1 MIRTLFIATQPDCGI
16 VSYRGPEGSWKRNA
30 AAILLLGI
38 LLVADL
44 TSAGEIVWIEA
55 EQFKDCGGWTNDA
68 QFVDRMGS
76 PYLMA
81 VGLGIPVDDAVT
93 TVVVPRPG
101 RYRLWA
107 RAKDW
112 VPAHHPG
119 RFQILVDGQPSG
131 ECFGASGRRGW
142 VWEDGGVHE
151 LLDRV
156 DVRLHDLTGYYGRCD
171 AVVLT
176 DDLKWT
182 PPDDIQA
189 ISKLRELHGGVS
201 RDVRDVGDFDI
212 VVVGGGLAGCTAAVA
227 AARMGA
233 DTVLIQNRPVLG
245 GNAST
250 EILVPPVGVWPHR
263 KQDPLDPRETGL
275 LEEYRTAGN
284 QRVSEGVLYS
294 DRLVRFVRGEP
305 NLALHL
311 NTHATGVQLSR
322 ETPSLIEAVQ
332 AINVVTGTR
341 LRFGGQVFIDC
352 TGDAVI
358 GVAAGA
364 EYRHGKEPRSM
375 HNEPWAPKEA
385 SRHTMGNSLKYVSE
399 KTDSLQPFTTL
410 PWAMK
415 FPTCEEFGTGR
426 HPILGGD
433 IGWQWKLEL
442 GGTRDTYADAEEIR
456 DDLLRLIYGLWD
468 HVKNHCPQQREAAA
482 YHRLTW
488 VGHVAGKRENRRLI
502 GDYVLTENDI
512 RDQTLFPDRVAYGG
526 WCLDDHYSEGFF
538 HRGTFGIHMD
548 RPGGLDACQGWLYSI
563 PYRSLYSRNVGNLLM
578 AGRNISASHMALS
591 NTRVMLT
598 CAVIGQA
605 AGAAAALCA
614 DHDTSPRG
622 VYEDHLEQ
630 LQQHLL
636 KDGAYIIKLANRDPR
651 DLARQAT
658 VTASSEL
665 TREDAQIMVA
675 SNVINGYARAA
686 DGKTNAWSPASD
698 GPTPHWL
705 ELRWDH
711 RPSFNMVHV
720 TFATKAHAPET
731 FHLDA
736 RQGDE
741 WKTIVNR
748 TDVRHRRHVLALQRI
763 TTPAIRVV
771 FADPCTVSEIR
782 VYDEPQRLV
791 EIARRAEATM
801 AERDDAPALAWM
813 IDVDPKKLPGIV
825 IDAGTA
831 KQIGRWVTSTFAR
844 PYVLDGYVHDGNDG
858 KGQKSIVFTPNLPK
872 AGAYD
877 VRIAYVPFTN
887 RATNTPVSITTPQ
900 GSRVI
905 QVNQRLTPEIDNLFH
920 RLGEFQ
926 LPAGRKTKITIE
938 NKDTDGYVVVDAI
951 QLIPK

>member
-1 MIRTLFIATQPDCGI
+1 VNLAR
-16 VSYRGPEGSWKRNA
+16 
-30 AAILLLGI
+30 
-38 LLVADL
+38 
-44 TSAGEIVWIEA
+44 AGEFVWIEA
-55 EQFKDCGGWTNDA
+55 EQFESCGGWTNDA
-68 QFVDRMGS
+68 QFIDQMGS

-81 VGLGIPVDDAVT
+81 IGLGTPVDDAVT

-107 RAKDW
+107 RTNDW
-112 VPAHHPG
+112 VPEHHPG
-119 RFQILVDGQPSG
+119 RFQILVDGQTSG
-131 ECFGASGRRGW
+131 EGFGASGQKGW

-151 LLDRV
+151 LSGGVEL
-156 DVRLHDLTGYYGRCD
+156 RLRDLTGYYGRCD
-171 AVVLT
+171 AIVLT
-176 DDLKWT
+176 DDIKWT
-182 PPDDIQA
+182 PPIDVEA
-189 ISKLRELHGGVS
+189 ITKLRELHGGVS
-201 RDVRDVGDFDI
+201 REVKDVGHFDV

-250 EILVPPVGVWPHR
+250 EILVPPVGIWPHR
-263 KQDPLDPRETGL
+263 KQGPLDPRETGL
-275 LEEYRTAGN
+275 IEEYRTAGN

-294 DRLVRFVRGEP
+294 DRLMRFVRGEP

-311 NTHATGVQLSR
+311 NTHATGVQMNR
-322 ETPSLIEAVQ
+322 KTPSMIEAVQ
-332 AINVVTGTR
+332 AVNVVSGER

-364 EYRHGKEPRSM
+364 EFRHGKEPRSM
-375 HNEPWAPKEA
+375 YNEPWAPKEA

-399 KTDSLQPFTTL
+399 KTDSLYPFTAL

-442 GGTRDTYADAEEIR
+442 GGTRDTYADAEGIR

-468 HVKNHCPQQREAAA
+468 HVKNHCPRQSEAAA
-482 YHRLTW
+482 YHRLAW

-512 RDQTLFPDRVAYGG
+512 RDQTSFPDRVAYGG

-548 RPGGLDACQGWLYSI
+548 RPGGLDACQAWLYSV
-563 PYRSLYSRNVGNLLM
+563 PYRSLYSKNVNNLLM

-605 AGAAAALCA
+605 AGAAAALCV

-622 VYEDHLEQ
+622 AYNDHLEQ
-630 LQQHLL
+630 LQQQLL
-636 KDGAYIIKLANRDPR
+636 KDGAYIIDLANRDQH
-651 DLARQAT
+651 DLAKLAT

-665 TREDAQIMVA
+665 TREDGQVMAA
-675 SNVINGYARAA
+675 FNVVNGYARAA
-686 DGKTNAWSPASD
+686 DGKTNAWSPASE
-698 GPTPHWL
+698 GPTSHWL
-705 ELRWDH
+705 ELQWDQ
-711 RPSFNMVHV
+711 PQSFNMVHV
-720 TFATKAHAPET
+720 TFATKAHAPEI
-731 FHLDA
+731 FHVDA
-736 RQGDE
+736 RQGEE
-741 WKTIVNR
+741 WKTIANR
-748 TDVRHRRHVLALQRI
+748 TEVRYRRHVLGLERI
-763 TTPAIRVV
+763 TTSALRVV

-801 AERDDAPALAWM
+801 ANRDDAPALAWM
-813 IDVDPKKLPGIV
+813 IDVDPRKLPGIV
-825 IDAGTA
+825 IDAGA
-831 KQIGRWVTSTFAR
+831 VKQVGRWVTSTYAR
-844 PYVLDGYVHDGNDG
+844 PYVLDGYIHDGNDG
-858 KGQKSIVFTPNLPK
+858 KRQKSVVFTPAVAE
-872 AGAYD
+872 AGTYE

-887 RATNTPVSITTPQ
+887 RATNTPVTITTPQ
-900 GSRVI
+900 GSKVI
-905 QVNQRLTPEIDNLFH
+905 LVNQRLTPEIDNLFH
-920 RLGEFQ
+920 KLGEFQ
-926 LPAGRKTKITIE
+926 LPAGRKTNIIIE

-951 QLIPK
+951 QLIRK